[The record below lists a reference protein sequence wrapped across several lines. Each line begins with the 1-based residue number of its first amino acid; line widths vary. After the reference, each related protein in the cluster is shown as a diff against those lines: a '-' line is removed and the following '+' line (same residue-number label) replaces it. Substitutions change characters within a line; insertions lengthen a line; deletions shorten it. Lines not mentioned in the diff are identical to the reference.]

1 MSSQP
6 ARLDNASE
14 GSIVL
19 LFVQMFST
27 LGFAVLQS
35 TLVLYATK
43 HLHFTDTL
51 AFSLMGVFGAF
62 NYGLHLFGGYL
73 GGRFLSNRNLFV
85 GGMALQVI
93 GCACIAAGSAPLM
106 YWGLAF
112 FLTGSGLNV
121 TCINMMLTQR
131 FTPEDPRREAAF
143 LWNYAGMNVGFFIGF
158 IVAGYYQE
166 TQSYSTLFTFATLGN
181 AVAIALCAYYW
192 RSLRDRNTP
201 LLESTPRAFRQRFA
215 IGIAILILLVPVV
228 WQLLQMPDSTEI
240 ILKAIAAVVFASLTW
255 ITLRHPDRR
264 ERRNMWAY
272 LLLALGSLV
281 FWSLY
286 QMSSSGLSLF
296 YDRNVDPVLWH
307 VTIPPQWVQNI
318 NTFVIAFGG
327 PTMAILFAKLRDR
340 GWRIDVPKQFATA
353 LVLMGVGF
361 LVLPL
366 GISLAD
372 PASGR
377 SAFFWIFL
385 SYVLQSLGELL
396 ISPVGYAM
404 IGKLAP
410 HRYQGIMMGAW
421 MLITGLASL
430 FAGDLSKS
438 IPTAQDAA
446 PQVTNAFYAM
456 LFGRLGWG
464 TLAVGVVLAL
474 MIPFLRK
481 LISDKDT
488 PDVDELPPPAMPH

>member
-1 MSSQP
+1 MSSSK
-6 ARLDNASE
+6 ASPDSATG
-14 GSIVL
+14 GSVVL
-19 LFVQMFST
+19 FFVQMFAT

-85 GGMALQVI
+85 GGMALQVL
-93 GCACIAAGSAPLM
+93 GCACIAGGSAPLL
-106 YWGLAF
+106 YWGLAL

-131 FTPEDPRREAAF
+131 FTAEDPRREAAF
-143 LWNYAGMNVGFFIGF
+143 LWNYAGMNIGFFIGF
-158 IVAGYYQE
+158 TVAGHYQA
-166 TQSYSTLFTFATLGN
+166 TQSYPALFTFATLGN
-181 AVAIALCAYYW
+181 AIAIALALAFW
-192 RSLRDRNTP
+192 RTLRDRSTP
-201 LLESTPRAFRQRFA
+201 LLEATPAAFRRRFA
-215 IGIAILILLVPVV
+215 IGVAILVVLVPVV
-228 WQLLQMPDSTEI
+228 WELLQLPDFTEI
-240 ILKAIAAVVFASLTW
+240 ILKGIAAVVFASLAWLTA
-255 ITLRHPDRR
+255 RHPDRR

-272 LLLALGSLV
+272 LILALGSLV

-296 YDRNVDPVLWH
+296 FDRNVDPVLWG

-318 NTFVIAFGG
+318 NTFVIAVGG
-327 PTMAILFAKLRDR
+327 PLMALLFAHLRER

-353 LVLMGVGF
+353 LVLMGLGF
-361 LVLPL
+361 LALPL

-372 PASGR
+372 PATGR

-410 HRYQGIMMGAW
+410 HRYQGVMMGAW
-421 MLITGLASL
+421 MLVTGLASL

-438 IPTAQDAA
+438 IPTAQDAS

-464 TLAVGVVLAL
+464 TVVVGVMLAL
-474 MIPFLRK
+474 LIPFLRK

-488 PDVDELPPPAMPH
+488 PEVDELAPAVMPH